1 MAGYCSRVR
10 LPCGFGPFE
19 LLERVGVGGMAEV
32 FRATAFGASG
42 FEKTIALKLLREEY
56 VGEATWERMFLEEA
70 RLQARLVH
78 RGLVQA
84 HDLGAVDGRPWVRLD
99 WVDGADLSRLANGA
113 PVPAGVAHFVLAE
126 VITALAFLHRAT
138 DEAGRLLGLV
148 HRDVSAT
155 NVLVSKAGEVKLG
168 DFGIAKATLLKEQ
181 TRGGVRK
188 GSAAYMS
195 PEQVAGRPLS
205 GASDVF
211 SAGVLFFE
219 LLTGARPFD
228 GATVIETMERVRE
241 AALPPLEGVADATR
255 PLLAAMLA
263 KEPSARPTQLAA
275 LATSLRERAAD
286 EFSVAEWVGSR
297 NVAPTTSLEGSDE

>member
-1 MAGYCSRVR
+1 V
-10 LPCGFGPFE
+10 
-19 LLERVGVGGMAEV
+19 ERVGIGGMAEV

-42 FEKTIALKLLREEY
+42 FEKSIALKLLKTEY
-56 VGEATWERMFLEEA
+56 VGDGTWERMFLEEA

-84 HDLGAVDGRPWVRLD
+84 HDYGAVEGRPWVRLD
-99 WVDGADLSRLANGA
+99 WIDGADLSRLANRAAIASGLA
-113 PVPAGVAHFVLAE
+113 QFVLAE

-138 DEAGRLLGLV
+138 DESGRPLGLV

-155 NVLVSKAGEVKLG
+155 NVLLSKAGEVKLG

-188 GSAAYMS
+188 GSYAYMS
-195 PEQVAGRPLS
+195 PEQVSGQPLT

-228 GATVIETMERVRE
+228 GATPIETMDRVRAAVLPSLDAVPE
-241 AALPPLEGVADATR
+241 AARATI
-255 PLLAAMLA
+255 ASMLA
-263 KEPSARPTQLAA
+263 KNPADRPSDLPGLARG
-275 LATSLRERAAD
+275 LRERAAD
-286 EFSVAEWVGSR
+286 EFSVADWVRSR
-297 NVAPTTSLEGSDE
+297 NVSAPTSLEAVDA